1 MMILYSLPY
10 NIDIFKSWWQKI
22 LKLYQLHGNF
32 VLFTLLPIIIIDGGL
47 MWGLTSPHMGPHFLI
62 RIPAQKA

>member
-1 MMILYSLPY
+1 MILFYCIIVL
-10 NIDIFKSWWQKI
+10 IFIKVDDRKI
-22 LKLYQLHGNF
+22 FKLYQFHGNF

>member
-1 MMILYSLPY
+1 MTEKFSNYINFTEIL
-10 NIDIFKSWWQKI
+10 FC
-22 LKLYQLHGNF
+22 LHY
-32 VLFTLLPIIIIDGGL
+32 LPIIIIDGGL